1 MDYQDFTID
10 LRSAGN
16 DQFEATVVDAPIRE
30 SPRVVFG
37 RPFPKESLAGLLQT
51 LDQRVRD
58 ELDEAE
64 VPKPLTEMS
73 PREIGEQLYTILIQG
88 KVADLFESCRISL
101 PRDGRTG
108 LRLRLR
114 FHLDDPEVSYLTEV
128 PWEWLWDPRTAAFLA
143 TGRKTPIVRDYST
156 RHFQTALAVEAPLR
170 ILVADANPCDL
181 PRLNLRRELE
191 RMAEALGPL
200 QKEGWVKLF
209 HLKETTPEALRDALL
224 DREIHVLHFMGHGGY
239 HAGTGY
245 GAVFFVKPDRKRDE
259 VSGLTF
265 ADYLKDIPDLRLVVL
280 NACRTARHA
289 GVTGAPHYYGVAAA
303 LLDRA
308 GVPAVVANQYA
319 ISDEAA
325 IKFSAAFYRR
335 IASGDYVEAALSN
348 ARLELARTSREWATP
363 VLFLGAEQGRLFDVT
378 PPASI
383 EGIEEIDAQKI
394 AREPV
399 RLGIRSMVDYGAD
412 MEARNFEVLNLIPF
426 FEGRRIREQGM
437 WQSEVFPRLRD
448 FFAQH
453 INPRRPVELDFA
465 AHSSIAFAAGW
476 LLESKSGLDVRV
488 IQRISADGH
497 LAWHPKD
504 GPAGEEPLW
513 VDRPDLVLSPEAPDV
528 ALAMAVSQP
537 EVAAQV
543 EAFLQEQ
550 NLPVGRIID
559 AVIAPEPGSR
569 SVLGGAHALRLA
581 QTLLPRLRRRAPHE
595 RRGTLHL
602 FCAAPNALL
611 FYLGQLARF
620 IDRIVLYE
628 YAGSFG
634 RYERSIELPPPEGR

>member
-10 LRSAGN
+10 IRSAGN

-30 SPRVVFG
+30 NPRLVFR
-37 RPFPKESLAGLLQT
+37 RPFPQESLAGLLQT
-51 LDQRVRD
+51 IDQRVRD
-58 ELDEAE
+58 ELEDDE
-64 VPKPLTEMS
+64 VPKPLVEMS
-73 PREIGEQLYTILIQG
+73 PREVGEQLYTTLIQG
-88 KVADLFESCRISL
+88 AVADLFESCRISL

-108 LRLRLR
+108 LRLRLK

-209 HLKETTPEALRDALL
+209 HLKETTPEALRNALL

-289 GVTGAPHYYGVAAA
+289 GATGAPHYYGVAAA

-335 IASGDYVEAALSN
+335 IASGDHVEAALSN

-363 VLFLGAEQGRLFDVT
+363 VLFLGAEQGKLFEVT
-378 PPASI
+378 PPKGI
-383 EGIEEIDAQKI
+383 DGIEEIDAQKL
-394 AREPV
+394 AKEPV
-399 RLGIRSMVDYGAD
+399 RLGIRSIVGHGAD
-412 MEARNFEVLNLIPF
+412 MEARNFEVLNLVPSF
-426 FEGRRIREQGM
+426 KGRAIREPGL
-437 WQSEVFPRLRD
+437 WQSEVFPKLRD
-448 FFAQH
+448 FLARN
-453 INPRRPVELDFA
+453 INPHRPVELDFA

-488 IQRISADGH
+488 IQRTSADGH
-497 LAWHPKD
+497 LTWHPNE
-504 GPAGEEPLW
+504 GPTGEEPLW
-513 VDRPDLVLSPEAPDV
+513 LDRPDLVLLPEAPDV

-537 EVAAQV
+537 EVAGDV
-543 EAFLQEQ
+543 EAFLRDQK
-550 NLPVGRIID
+550 LPVGRIID
-559 AVIAPEPGSR
+559 AVISPEPGMR

-581 QTLLPRLRRRAPHE
+581 QSLLPRLRRRAPHE
-595 RRGTLHL
+595 RSGTLHL

-620 IDRIVLYE
+620 LDRVVLYE
-628 YAGSFG
+628 YVGSG
-634 RYERSIELPPPEGR
+634 RYDRAIELPPPEAR